1 MVTAGQC
8 QCTIL
13 PSQTIEE
20 LTIQVLLQRSDR
32 TTTCSHTQMTIVHR
46 NISNTIC
53 PFPYKGDEDVTEM
66 TESLALTMNDRLVVT
81 LWNTHLE
88 FISARIVFTS
98 RCIFTLRI

>member
-66 TESLALTMNDRLVVT
+66 TESLALTMNDRPVVT